1 VLANDI
7 VLFLVS
13 NKNNL
18 DKTRQSLDLFAIT
31 SMAKLNMQKSISSLL
46 DFSKRNNL
54 ELGRTKRFQMAQKG
68 KCYKL
73 VRLPL
78 WMGN

>member
-1 VLANDI
+1 MLANDI
-7 VLFLVS
+7 ALFLVS

-18 DKTRQSLDLFAIT
+18 DKIRQSLDLFAII

-54 ELGRTKRFQMAQKG
+54 ELGKTKRLQMAQEGKG
-68 KCYKL
+68 YKL

>member
-1 VLANDI
+1 MLANDI
-7 VLFLVS
+7 NLFLVS

-18 DKTRQSLDLFAIT
+18 DKARQSLDLFYVT
-31 SMAKLNMQKSISSLL
+31 SMAKLNMHKSITSPL

-54 ELGRTKRFQMAQKG
+54 ELGRTKRLQMVQEGKG
-68 KCYKL
+68 YKL

>member
-1 VLANDI
+1 
-7 VLFLVS
+7 
-13 NKNNL
+13 
-18 DKTRQSLDLFAIT
+18 
-31 SMAKLNMQKSISSLL
+31 MAKLNMQKSISSLL

-54 ELGRTKRFQMAQKG
+54 ELGKTKRLQMAQEGKG
-68 KCYKL
+68 YKL